1 IEVIAEMRMAGI
13 VDGPGLIGSAEQTGS
28 PNCFQDGRTNSYLL
42 YDGTADGGPKIT
54 VTNTDI
60 RQIQMAK
67 AALYSGARLLMDK
80 FGVDNVDRVVLAG
93 AFGAHI
99 SPKHAMVLGMIP
111 DAPLEKV
118 TSAGNAAGTGARIAL
133 LNTDARRDIEE
144 VVHKIHKIETAIEPR
159 FQEHFVN
166 ASAMPN
172 AMDPFPILHSIVTI
186 PEINHN
192 QGGDRRS
199 RRRRA

>member
-1 IEVIAEMRMAGI
+1 
-13 VDGPGLIGSAEQTGS
+13 
-28 PNCFQDGRTNSYLL
+28 
-42 YDGTADGGPKIT
+42 
-54 VTNTDI
+54 
-60 RQIQMAK
+60 MAK

-80 FGVDNVDRVVLAG
+80 FGVDSVDRVVLAG

-111 DAPLEKV
+111 DAPFDKV

-133 LNTDARRDIEE
+133 LNRAARAEIEE
-144 VVHKIHKIETAIEPR
+144 TVRRIHKVETAIEPR

-166 ASAMPN
+166 ASAIPN
-172 AMDPFPILHSIVTI
+172 AMEPFPILNSLLTLPMVSFNT
-186 PEINHN
+186 
-192 QGGDRRS
+192 GGDPEGGGRR